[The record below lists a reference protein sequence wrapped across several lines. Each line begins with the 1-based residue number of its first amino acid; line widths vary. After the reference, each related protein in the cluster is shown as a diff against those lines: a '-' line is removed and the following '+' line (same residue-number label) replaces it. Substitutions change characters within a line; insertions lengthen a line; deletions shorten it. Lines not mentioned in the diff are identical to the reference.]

1 MTPKVTACRVIRES
15 GHETIVPI
23 TIQSDLAGREEA
35 RTTFYAGPTAR
46 RLGLQLLPQ
55 LVTANVWARGDELDV
70 LRAEVTKLLA
80 NLSETERPYRDFRL
94 NNIIQAIDAAS
105 IHGEDG
111 LITTN

>member
-1 MTPKVTACRVIRES
+1 MARHHREIHAS
-15 GHETIVPI
+15 
-23 TIQSDLAGREEA
+23 
-35 RTTFYAGPTAR
+35 TFHAGPTAY

-55 LVTANVWARGDELDV
+55 LATANVWARGDELDV

-80 NLSETERPYRDFRL
+80 NLSETERPYWDFRL

-111 LITTN
+111 LITTD